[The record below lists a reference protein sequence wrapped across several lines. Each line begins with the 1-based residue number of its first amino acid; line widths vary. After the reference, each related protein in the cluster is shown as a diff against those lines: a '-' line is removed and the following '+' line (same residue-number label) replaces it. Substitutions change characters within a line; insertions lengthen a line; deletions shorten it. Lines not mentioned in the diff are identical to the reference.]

1 MADAATTL
9 VLRMQDD
16 ASAAMN
22 QFGQTT
28 DQATI
33 QSIQMNAA
41 LTAMGSALTGVGSLL
56 TQVDT
61 PAAKLAG
68 TFLTTGGAML
78 ATTSAIMTMIPYI
91 KQMITWLRSLAVT
104 QAIVKALSGP
114 VGWAQIGIGM
124 AVAGAATAGIIGMTG
139 GFSGGGGG
147 GTTVNVNAQAFAGNT
162 SEARK
167 FASKIQR
174 YSREESSIGR

>member
-9 VLRMQDD
+9 VLRMQDE
-16 ASAAMN
+16 ASAEMN

-28 DQATI
+28 QQATI

-56 TQVDT
+56 GQVDT
-61 PAAKLAG
+61 PAAKLAS

-78 ATTSAIMTMIPYI
+78 STTSAIIQMIPYI

-114 VGWAQIGIGM
+114 AGWATLGIGL
-124 AVAGAATAGIIGMTG
+124 AVAGAATAGIVAATG
-139 GFSGGGGG
+139 GFGGG
-147 GTTVNVNAQAFAGNT
+147 GTTVNVNSQAFAGNT
-162 SEARK
+162 AEARK
-167 FASKIQR
+167 FATKINR
-174 YSREESSIGR
+174 FGREESRIGR